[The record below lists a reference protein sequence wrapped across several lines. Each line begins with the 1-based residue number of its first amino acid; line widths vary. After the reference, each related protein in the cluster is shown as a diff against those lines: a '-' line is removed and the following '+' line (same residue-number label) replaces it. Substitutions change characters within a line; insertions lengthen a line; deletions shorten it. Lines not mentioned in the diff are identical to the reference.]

1 MTEPMK
7 KLFLMAV
14 LALSVSYYAS
24 AEWTTYYVLDEPKE
38 NIPSFYSFKIDW
50 DNNYFFLDSDSENET
65 QCPIK
70 NLKTNGKKKTFDVY
84 YTKNVG
90 GGYYCSI
97 GFEDKGNGGYSLTL
111 YLPGED
117 GKKLEFSYNLS
128 DKKPLKDAIRDAQRD
143 PKSAIKDG
151 IGKVTEVFKKK
162 KEENKEKKEK
172 KE

>member
-1 MTEPMK
+1 MSRYCFANLKFSTMSIICSSTL
-7 KLFLMAV
+7 LF
-14 LALSVSYYAS
+14 
-24 AEWTTYYVLDEPKE
+24 
-38 NIPSFYSFKIDW
+38 PSFYSFKIDW

-70 NLKTNGKKKTFDVY
+70 NLKTNGTKKTFDVY

-97 GFEDKGNGGYSLTL
+97 GFEDKSNGGYSLTL

-128 DKKPLKDAIRDAQRD
+128 TKKPLKDVIRDAQRD
-143 PKSAIKDG
+143 PKTAIKEG
-151 IGKVTEVFKKK
+151 FGKVSDVFKKK
-162 KEENKEKKEK
+162 KEEKNDKKE
-172 KE
+172 